1 MKPHVRVLGF
11 DDAPFSFRS
20 GKVLVIGVVMR
31 LPGYV
36 EGVIRTECSVDG
48 DDATDALVAS
58 VSRSR
63 FREQIKM
70 IMIDGVALG
79 GFNVVDIAKLHRGT
93 GIPVATI
100 TRDAPDMDA
109 IWLALKK
116 HFGDWERRY
125 ALIKGRQLHEV
136 DTGHHPLHVSVEG
149 MSEEDADAII
159 RESVVR
165 GALPEVLRVAH
176 VIASGVAKG
185 ESKGKA

>member
-11 DDAPFSFRS
+11 DDAPFSFRE
-20 GKVLVIGVVMR
+20 GKVIVIGVVMR

-36 EGVIRTECSVDG
+36 EGVIRTECAVDG
-48 DDATDALVAS
+48 DDATEVLEAAVK
-58 VSRSR
+58 RSR

-79 GFNVVDIAKLHRGT
+79 GFNVVDIAKLHRST
-93 GIPVATI
+93 GLPVATV

-109 IWLALKK
+109 IRKALRK
-116 HFGDWERRY
+116 HFADWERRY
-125 ALIKGRQLHEV
+125 SLIAGRTLHAVE
-136 DTGHHPLHVSVEG
+136 TGHLPLHVSVEG
-149 MSEEDADAII
+149 MSLEDADTII
-159 RESVVR
+159 KESVVR